1 MPVLQLVIASI
12 RRGQLALP
20 VAEWFAECAR
30 QHAGFEPQLVD
41 LAEIA
46 FPLSDGSTTVHDA
59 NAVVFVTPV
68 NNYEVNAVPKN
79 AIDDLSFERQYKL
92 LGFANNAD
100 DASTPIPES
109 VAIDHAGRCIEDGRF
124 VATEAMASSAKAML
138 DELWR
143 LTPVAAQSI

>member
-12 RRGQLALP
+12 RRSQLALP
-20 VAEWFAECAR
+20 VAQWFAECAR

-92 LGFANNAD
+92 LGFVNDAN
-100 DASTPIPES
+100 TPISES

>member
-59 NAVVFVTPV
+59 NAVVFVMPV
-68 NNYEVNAVPKN
+68 NNYEVNAVPKS
-79 AIDDLSFERQYKL
+79 AIDDLHFERQYKL
-92 LGFANNAD
+92 LGFVNDAN
-100 DASTPIPES
+100 TPISES
-109 VAIDHAGRCIEDGRF
+109 VAIDHAGRCIEGGRF

-138 DELWR
+138 DELWC